1 MYKGYGINPEAPPV
15 TKLDNETLDRI
26 SYQYGIPQPSASPIL
41 KSSSMINPDSFM
53 SRVDA
58 AATEIKLASI
68 PATPDITPL
77 SLSSEAVEAINSAAA
92 NTPIEE
98 AKQSL
103 SDITRKKS

>member
-1 MYKGYGINPEAPPV
+1 
-15 TKLDNETLDRI
+15 
-26 SYQYGIPQPSASPIL
+26 
-41 KSSSMINPDSFM
+41 MINPDSFM
-53 SRVDA
+53 SRINT